1 MHQYGAY
8 TFEDVTSDRLKAH
21 LTTFEDPTL
30 LVLSVGSNDIRNR
43 PGAGTVEKLTARMV
57 TENWKRLCA
66 MHWPWVAFVDSPE
79 VLRVGVD
86 DPQPD
91 YVFFE
96 RDGYH
101 LNERGARVMA
111 QELKNVVVNI
121 PTRVYP
127 KKAFEVPERA
137 AGGLTPW
144 RTPHFRQR

>member
-1 MHQYGAY
+1 
-8 TFEDVTSDRLKAH
+8 
-21 LTTFEDPTL
+21 
-30 LVLSVGSNDIRNR
+30 
-43 PGAGTVEKLTARMV
+43 
-57 TENWKRLCA
+57 

-91 YVFFE
+91 YVFLE

-121 PTRVYP
+121 PTRVFR
-127 KKAFEVPERA
+127 KKDFEVPERA
-137 AGGLTPW
+137 AGGPTPW
-144 RTPHFRQR
+144 QTPHFRQRCPP